1 MVGVWVVCSKVDIW
15 WSSNFLKNHRFLPK
29 TRSDLT
35 GGTAASVSGPIPKV
49 VVDQSG
55 AADGNMLNPDIRSL
69 VNEATGN
76 SKQSMNLNDA
86 STGPGANIGSRL
98 SSSKA

>member
-55 AADGNMLNPDIRSL
+55 AADGNMLNPVIPEKKKTPPKRGRIPECFWDRVL
-69 VNEATGN
+69 L
-76 SKQSMNLNDA
+76 M
-86 STGPGANIGSRL
+86 RL
-98 SSSKA
+98 SQTGR